1 MENNGNAI
9 KQYPYNF
16 VSLGDNVIDKGKR
29 KLGTNTGKLKCKLI
43 TKSPLFIG
51 GRKRDKDGHTLE
63 WNMKD

>member
-29 KLGTNTGKLKCKLI
+29 KCK
-43 TKSPLFIG
+43 TKSI
-51 GRKRDKDGHTLE
+51 RA
-63 WNMKD
+63 